1 MKKSLLST
9 LCAGLLFGAA
19 PVWSADCVEVDI
31 ELPGSVIAAP
41 GAFADGYFELT
52 NCGDEAGMVVLNV
65 TIAFGNIPPF
75 EIGGIQF
82 PLGAGEVVS
91 REFRVPV
98 PPTAAGNEVS
108 ICIEATIGEAVASD
122 CATTVISG
130 AEPTADS
137 RTIGFLALADGEC
150 ADVVLELP
158 DTVVI
163 EQGASF
169 ADGYFELTNCGDAS
183 ALVQLSVS
191 IQLLDT
197 TITVSGIR
205 VPLGAGETISREFR
219 MPVPPVVPAGEYG
232 VCVTAT
238 IGESMASSCQT
249 ISIKKNQGPLG
260 GGVSANNHPNPFN
273 PSTTISF
280 SLPTASFTKVS
291 VYNSLGQL
299 IEVLHEGTLA
309 AGDHQ
314 VQWDGATASSGV
326 YFYRI
331 ETGGEVVSKKMVLT
345 K

>member
-1 MKKSLLST
+1 MRRTLLPIL
-9 LCAGLLFGAA
+9 LCGLFLGVASA
-19 PVWSADCVEVDI
+19 WSAECVTVDI
-31 ELPGSVIAAP
+31 ELPGSVQAAP

-52 NCGDEAGMVVLNV
+52 NCGDEAAIVTLSV

-98 PPTAAGNEVS
+98 PPNAAGNEVS
-108 ICIEATIGEAVASD
+108 ICIEAAIGESVASD

-137 RTIGFLALADGEC
+137 RTTGFLALADGDC
-150 ADVVLELP
+150 AYVVLELP
-158 DTVVI
+158 DEITI

-169 ADGYFELTNCGDAS
+169 ADGYFELTNCGDES

-219 MPVPPVVPAGEYG
+219 MPVPPIVPAGEYG

-238 IGESMASSCQT
+238 VGESMASACQT
-249 ISIKKNQGPLG
+249 IVIVKNQGPMG
-260 GGVSANNHPNPFN
+260 AGVSANNHPNPFN

-280 SLPTASFTKVS
+280 SLPTASYTTVS
-291 VYNSLGQL
+291 VYNTLGQL
-299 IEVLHEGTLA
+299 VEVLHEGMLS

-314 VQWDGATASSGV
+314 VQWDGNTASSGV

-331 ETGGEVVSKKMVLT
+331 EAGGEVVSKKMVLT